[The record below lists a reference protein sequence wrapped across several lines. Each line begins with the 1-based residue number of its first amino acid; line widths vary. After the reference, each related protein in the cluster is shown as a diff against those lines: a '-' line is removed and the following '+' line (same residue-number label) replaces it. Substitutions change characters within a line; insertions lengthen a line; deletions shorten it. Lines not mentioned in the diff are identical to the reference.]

1 VVLLQCAVTDSWRLQ
16 EMKQLKPGDRVLVMG
31 CSSEPYLCA
40 KKDEASLI
48 NFFQKH
54 IHMPLPDYSSREI
67 IWPGLYAKYG
77 GPDMHDFDWP
87 TLAQISQN
95 YTSGQIDQVV
105 ASCLSPSR
113 LECWKQEKGSAEVKM
128 SEFINWLALVEP
140 VSAECDEQLRAFA
153 AKTPA
158 RAALAGEQPKD
169 AKKPSSG
176 RKGVKK

>member
-1 VVLLQCAVTDSWRLQ
+1 MTLQ

-31 CSSEPYLCA
+31 CSSEPYLCT
-40 KKDEASLI
+40 KKDETSLI

-77 GPDMHDFDWP
+77 GPPMPNFDWP

-105 ASCLSPSR
+105 ASILSPSR
-113 LECWKQEKGSAEVKM
+113 LECWKQEEDSAGVKM
-128 SEFINWLALVEP
+128 SEFINWLALLEP
-140 VSAECDEQLRAFA
+140 VSSEADKQLRAFA

-158 RAALAGEQPKD
+158 RAALAVEPPKD
-169 AKKPSSG
+169 AKKPSTG
-176 RKGVKK
+176 KAKKGGK